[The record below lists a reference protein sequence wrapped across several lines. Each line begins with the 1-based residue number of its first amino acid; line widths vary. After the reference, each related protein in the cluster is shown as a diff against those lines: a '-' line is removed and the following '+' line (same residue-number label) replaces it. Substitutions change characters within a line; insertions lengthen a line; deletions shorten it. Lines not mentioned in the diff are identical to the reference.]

1 MTKKMERPERYR
13 NAVAPHIYVNG
24 VADAIEFYSRAFG
37 AYELD
42 RLIHPDGYIVHAEIV
57 IDGHL
62 LMLSDPDSPIFA
74 DPRKGGTSVSLHLFV
89 VDAKAVQD
97 RAIAEGCKEIQPVTR
112 KDYGATNGVI
122 QDPFGH
128 VWSILS
134 DFTEE
139 FMN

>member
-1 MTKKMERPERYR
+1 MWHVL
-13 NAVAPHIYVNG
+13 ASCIYING
-24 VADAIEFYSRAFG
+24 AADAIEFYSRAFG
-37 AYELD
+37 AREPD
-42 RLIHPDGYIVHAEIV
+42 RLNHPDGNIVHAEIE

-89 VDAKAVQD
+89 DNAKAVQD
-97 RAIAEGCKEIQPVTR
+97 RAIGAGCIEIQPATR
-112 KDYGATNGVI
+112 KSYGATNGVI

-134 DFTEE
+134 DFSEK